1 MPHAT
6 DPDRPKPWWATR
18 CYSVLVSLLLA
29 VPLLWP
35 AIPPLTDIFGH
46 LARYTIVERIGTSPY
61 LHQWFATHWQLSGN
75 LGVDLIAAAFDPA
88 FDIVLV
94 TKITMIA
101 TAVLTGGGMLFVA
114 REAHGRLP
122 PTAPFALPLV
132 FGMPFHYGFLNYSL
146 SVALVFPAI
155 ALWLRLGLRRGLR
168 RDRGIVRAALFVPLS
183 LAIWIT
189 HLAGWGLLGL
199 TVFAIELATAR
210 RDGTPYWR
218 AVIACLP
225 LAAPLA
231 LLLFQPTGP
240 ATIGISHWFDGSL
253 KVLFVLAVLRDQ
265 NAVFDIASAA
275 LLYILVVFGL
285 RGMGF
290 RMEPRLACAAAA
302 VFAAFL
308 LLPGMIMG
316 SALADMR
323 VLPCAL
329 ALAILSLSPTNTA
342 QRNLDLL
349 AIAAL
354 AFLGLRLAVQT
365 IGWARTATLQQEQLA
380 ALDHIPRGSRVFVLV
395 TLPCE
400 SAWSSRRM
408 DHLGLMAIVRRDAF
422 ANGMWNMP
430 SSQLTVHRPDATG
443 FVYAGSQT
451 LFPAGCRYDP
461 RYDLP
466 RALATMP
473 RAAFDFVWLI
483 DTPRAD
489 WPNDRGLHRIWS
501 GNRGALYR
509 IAHRP
514 IRALPPA
521 PAATIPRL

>member
-1 MPHAT
+1 M
-6 DPDRPKPWWATR
+6 PWWATR
-18 CYSVLVSLLLA
+18 RYGALVSLLLA
-29 VPLLWP
+29 IPLLWP

-46 LARYTIVERIGTSPY
+46 LARYTIVARIDTSPY

-75 LGVDLIAAAFDPA
+75 LGVDLIAAAFGPA
-88 FDIVLV
+88 FGIVLV
-94 TKITMIA
+94 TKLTIIA
-101 TAVLTGGGMLFVA
+101 TAVLTGGGMLLVA
-114 REAHGRLP
+114 RAAHGRLP

-146 SVALVFPAI
+146 SLALVFPAI
-155 ALWLRLGLRRGLR
+155 ALWLHLRS
-168 RDRGIVRAALFVPLS
+168 GIVRAAVFVLIG

-199 TVFAIELATAR
+199 VLFAIELETAR
-210 RDGTPYWR
+210 RDGAPYWR
-218 AVIACLP
+218 AIIACLP
-225 LAAPLA
+225 VAAPLA
-231 LLLFQPTGP
+231 LLLLQPGGSS
-240 ATIGISHWFDGSL
+240 AIGVSHWFDGSL
-253 KVLFVLAVLRDQ
+253 KLFFVLAVLRDQ

-275 LLYILVVFGL
+275 LLYALVVFGL

-302 VFAAFL
+302 MFAAFCIM
-308 LLPGMIMG
+308 PGMIMG

-329 ALAILSLSPTNTA
+329 ALAILSLSPTSMA
-342 QRNLDLL
+342 QRTLNLL
-349 AIAAL
+349 AVAAV
-354 AFLGLRLAVQT
+354 AFLGLRLTVQT
-365 IGWARTATLQQEQLA
+365 IGWARTAVLQQDQLA

-400 SAWSSRRM
+400 SAWSSHRM

-422 ANGMWNMP
+422 VNGVWDMP

-451 LFPAGCRYDP
+451 LFPAGCRYTP

-483 DTPRAD
+483 DTPSTA
-489 WPNDRGLHRIWS
+489 WPKDPGLYRIWS
-501 GNRGALYR
+501 GERGALYR
-509 IAHRP
+509 IAHTP
-514 IRALPPA
+514 I
-521 PAATIPRL
+521 

>member
-1 MPHAT
+1 MACDGPLMPHAT
-6 DPDRPKPWWATR
+6 DQDRPKPWWATR
-18 CYSVLVSLLLA
+18 RYIMLVSLLLA

-46 LARYTIVERIGTSPY
+46 LARYTIVARIGTSPY

-75 LGVDLIAAAFDPA
+75 LGVDLIAAAFGPA
-88 FDIVLV
+88 FGIVLV

-101 TAVLTGGGMLFVA
+101 AAVLTGGGMLLVA
-114 REAHGRLP
+114 RAAHGRLP

-146 SVALVFPAI
+146 SVALMFLAI
-155 ALWLRLGLRRGLR
+155 ALWLRLGLRPGLR
-168 RDRGIVRAALFVPLS
+168 RDRGIVRAALFVPIS

-199 TVFAIELATAR
+199 VLFAIELATAR
-210 RDGTPYWR
+210 RDGAPYWR
-218 AVIACLP
+218 AVIVCLP

-231 LLLFQPTGP
+231 LLLLQPGGSS
-240 ATIGISHWFDGSL
+240 TIGISHWFDGSL
-253 KVLFVLAVLRDQ
+253 KLFFVLAVLRDQ
-265 NAVFDIASAA
+265 NAVFDIASAV
-275 LLYILVVFGL
+275 LLYALVVFGL
-285 RGMGF
+285 RGLGF

-308 LLPGMIMG
+308 VLPGMIMG

-329 ALAILSLSPTNTA
+329 ALAILSLSPTSMA
-342 QRNLDLL
+342 QRNLNLL

-400 SAWSSRRM
+400 SAWSSHRM

-422 ANGMWNMP
+422 ANGVWDMP

-451 LFPAGCRYDP
+451 LFPAGCRYDAQ
-461 RYDLP
+461 YDLP

-483 DTPRAD
+483 DTSSTA

-509 IAHRP
+509 ITRMP
-514 IRALPPA
+514 I
-521 PAATIPRL
+521 

>member
-6 DPDRPKPWWATR
+6 DQDRPKPWWTTR
-18 CYSVLVSLLLA
+18 RYGALVSLLLA
-29 VPLLWP
+29 VPLLGP
-35 AIPPLTDIFGH
+35 TIPPLTDIFGH

-61 LHQWFATHWQLSGN
+61 LHHWFATHWQLSGN
-75 LGVDLIAAAFDPA
+75 LGVDLIAAAVGPA
-88 FDIVLV
+88 FGLVLV

-101 TAVLTGGGMLFVA
+101 TAVLTSGGMLLVA
-114 REAHGRLP
+114 RAAHGRLP

-146 SVALVFPAI
+146 SIALVFPAI
-155 ALWLRLGLRRGLR
+155 ALWLRLGLRR
-168 RDRGIVRAALFVPLS
+168 DRGIVRAALFVPIG

-189 HLAGWGLLGL
+189 HLAGWGLLCL
-199 TVFAIELATAR
+199 VLFAIELATAR
-210 RDGTPYWR
+210 RDGAPYWR

-231 LLLFQPTGP
+231 LLLLQPGGSS
-240 ATIGISHWFDGSL
+240 TIGLSHWFDGSL
-253 KVLFVLAVLRDQ
+253 KLFFVLAVLRDQ
-265 NAVFDIASAA
+265 NAVFDIASAV
-275 LLYILVVFGL
+275 LLYALVVFGL
-285 RGMGF
+285 RGLGF
-290 RMEPRLACAAAA
+290 RLEPRLACAATA

-308 LLPGMIMG
+308 VMPGMIMG

-329 ALAILSLSPTNTA
+329 ALAILSLSPTSMA
-342 QRNLDLL
+342 QRNLNLL

-365 IGWARTATLQQEQLA
+365 IGWARTATLQREQLA

-400 SAWSSRRM
+400 SAWSSHRM

-422 ANGMWNMP
+422 ANGVWDMP

-466 RALATMP
+466 RALATLP
-473 RAAFDFVWLI
+473 RTAFDFVWLI

-489 WPNDRGLHRIWS
+489 KPNDRGLHRIWS

-509 IAHRP
+509 ITRAP
-514 IRALPPA
+514 I
-521 PAATIPRL
+521 